1 MSADK
6 LKAIK
11 QLQVLFVGLGSIG
24 TRHLKNLHELSGQ
37 NGISLTVHALRNSL
51 SRALPNDVK
60 ALVQSEFTLENINS
74 APDYDIVFITNPT
87 VNHYEAMRVLKD
99 KTHGFFIEKPI
110 FEHCG
115 YKLSDCINKGQKAY
129 IAAPMRY
136 CKTMLVLKEMLSN
149 LNVYSIRAICSSYLP
164 DWRKGV
170 DYTKVYSAHKEM
182 GGGVDI
188 DLIHE
193 WDYLTQL
200 FGAPKKVCAFSG
212 TYSHL
217 QINSC
222 DLAVYI
228 AQFEKQLCELHLDY
242 FGRDYKR
249 ILELYCENGTVIAD
263 FGAGTLTL
271 ENKQVIDCT
280 EDVNERY
287 IRELEYYLS
296 YYASDEIDSTNTP
309 ESAMQTLKIALGEF

>member
-1 MSADK
+1 MSANS
-6 LKAIK
+6 
-11 QLQVLFVGLGSIG
+11 QNETRTLQVLFVGLGSIG
-24 TRHLKNLHELSGQ
+24 TRHLKNLYELSKQ
-37 NGISLTVHALRNSL
+37 KGINLSVHALRNSL
-51 SRALPNDVK
+51 SRALPSDVK
-60 ALVQSEFTLENINS
+60 ALIQSEFTNDTIKN
-74 APDYDIVFITNPT
+74 APNYDIVFITNPT
-87 VNHYEAMRVLKD
+87 VNHYSAMNLLKD
-99 KTHGFFIEKPI
+99 KTNSFFIEKPI
-110 FEHCG
+110 FEHCN
-115 YKLSDCINKGQKAY
+115 YELSDCINEGQKAY

-136 CKTMLVLKEMLSN
+136 CKTMLVLKEMLAK
-149 LNVYSIRAICSSYLP
+149 LEVYSIRAICSSYLP

-200 FGAPKKVCAFSG
+200 FGEPKKVCSFSG

-249 ILELYCENGTVIAD
+249 ILELYCKEGTVIAD

-280 EDVNERY
+280 EEVNERY
-287 IRELEYYLS
+287 IRELEYFLN
-296 YYASDEIDSTNTP
+296 YYESDEVESCNTP
-309 ESAMQTLKIALGEF
+309 QSAIKTLKIALGEF